1 VPFDDSE
8 LAGGRRELKKRTKFL
23 ILRASIVAVFV
34 ILAGRLWYVQVVN
47 SSYYKAQADISKIR
61 LEPLTAPRGVIYDRY
76 GHQLVFNAPSWNV
89 DIVPHGILRSNPEPI
104 YQLLSRLL
112 AGHPGVARIAWM
124 VQKNAWRPYAAF
136 TLKRNVSPEKA
147 MIIKQLH
154 ARLPGVSADAVG
166 IRNYVE
172 DVNNS
177 LGQILGYIGI
187 VSPQEYTAESH
198 QDPRLRLGRN
208 DEVGQAGIEA
218 SLEPYLHGING
229 QEQVEVDAGERPVR
243 ILNPGHTTP
252 GDNVYLTIDAAL
264 QQQVA
269 GDLAAALQHVGWSR
283 GVAILEDVHTGR
295 ILAMVSLPSYDNN
308 WFSGGIS
315 QAHYQALTGNP
326 YDPLIDQAIGG
337 TYPPGSIYKVITA
350 TAALQT
356 GVATADRIIDDTGEI
371 DLGNGVVFHGW
382 TPPPGLGPVNIVG
395 ALEKSSDIFF
405 YTVAGGNP
413 TIGPMPSIG
422 PDRLAYWARQY
433 GLGSKTDIELP
444 GEQTGLVP
452 DSAWHKQQYSTPW
465 HIGDSYNSAI
475 GQGDDLVTPL
485 QMVSTVATIANGGT
499 YYRPRIVDHI
509 SGRVVPG
516 GGVLKHD
523 QIIQPFVPSIVRRDF
538 VSPQNL
544 TLVQEGMHASVQPF
558 TAGGTSQFVVDSR
571 IDAAGKTGTAET
583 NLPNGTPSPDAWWIG
598 YAPYNHPQV
607 AVCVLVPNA
616 NAEGAYAAAPIAH
629 KVLED
634 YFHLPPTKP
643 NWLDDVSQ
651 TLLNFGGAQ

>member
-1 VPFDDSE
+1 
-8 LAGGRRELKKRTKFL
+8 LKKRTKFL
-23 ILRASIVAVFV
+23 IVRASIVAVFV

-61 LEPLTAPRGVIYDRY
+61 LEALTAPRGVIYDRY
-76 GHQLVFNAPSWNV
+76 GHQLVFNSPGWNV
-89 DIVPHGILRSNPEPI
+89 DIVPHGILLAHPEQI
-104 YQLLSRLL
+104 YRLLSQLLN
-112 AGHPGVARIAWM
+112 GHPTVARIAWM
-124 VQKNAWRPYAAF
+124 VQQNVWRPYAAF
-136 TLKRNVSPEKA
+136 TLKRNISSEKA

-154 ARLPGVSADAVG
+154 AQLPGVSADAVG

-172 DVNNS
+172 DANNS
-177 LGQILGYIGI
+177 LGQILGYTSII
-187 VSPQEYTAESH
+187 NAQEYAAESR
-198 QDPRLRLGRN
+198 QDPRLRLGST
-208 DEVGQAGIEA
+208 DEVGQTGIEA
-218 SLEPYLHGING
+218 SFEPYLHGING
-229 QEQVEVDAGERPVR
+229 QEHVEVDAGERPVR
-243 ILNPGHTTP
+243 VLNPGHTTP
-252 GDNVYLTIDAAL
+252 GDNIYLTIDSQL

-269 GDLAAALQHVGWSR
+269 SDIAAALQHIGWNR
-283 GVAILEDVHTGR
+283 GVAILEDVHSGR

-315 QAHYQALTGNP
+315 AARYKALTTNP
-326 YDPLIDQAIGG
+326 YYPLINQAIGG

-356 GVATADRIIDDTGEI
+356 GVTDVNRIIDDTGEI
-371 DLGNGVVFHGW
+371 NLGPGAVFHGW

-395 ALEKSSDIFF
+395 ALEKSSDIYF
-405 YTVAGGNP
+405 YTVTGGNP

-433 GLGSKTDIELP
+433 GLGSMTKIELP

-452 DSAWHKQQYSTPW
+452 DSAWHRQQYGTQW

-485 QMVSTVATIANGGT
+485 QMVSTAATIANGGT

-509 SGRVVPG
+509 VGRVIPR
-516 GGVLKHD
+516 GGVLPRSEV
-523 QIIQPFVPSIVRRDF
+523 IQPFVPSIVRRDF
-538 VSPQNL
+538 ISPTNL
-544 TLVQEGMHASVQPF
+544 TLIQEGMHASVQPF
-558 TAGGTSQFVVDSR
+558 TAGGTSQFVVDPR

-583 NLPNGTPSPDAWWIG
+583 NLPDGTPSPDAWWIG
-598 YAPYNHPQV
+598 YAPYNNPQV